1 MKDAFLKFLKFEKR
15 LSIHTIKSY
24 SIDLNQFIKFYQVYS
39 KKTTLKDVD
48 HRSIR
53 SWIVDLSLKKLSNR
67 SINRK
72 IATLKSFFKFLI
84 KREFISV
91 NPTNKIRSLK
101 TNSLLPKFIKEK
113 DMKFFFKNLKSE
125 NNFKGQRDLLI
136 IELLYG
142 TGIRVSELINL
153 KSKDFNNEKEE
164 IKVLGKRGKE
174 RIIPLNNQSIK
185 QIKIRGLQSTK
196 KFQNY
201 IQIKKKTPIIKNEYL
216 ITTIKGEKTY
226 PMLISRIVKKN
237 ISQLINSENYNPHLL
252 RHTFAT
258 HLLNRGADLNSIK
271 DLLGHSSLAS
281 TQIYTHNSIEKLKKT
296 FEKSHP
302 KAK

>member
-185 QIKIRGLQSTK
+185 QIK
-196 KFQNY
+196 NY
-201 IQIKKKTPIIKNEYL
+201 IQIKKKTPIIKN
-216 ITTIKGEKTY
+216 
-226 PMLISRIVKKN
+226 
-237 ISQLINSENYNPHLL
+237 
-252 RHTFAT
+252 
-258 HLLNRGADLNSIK
+258 
-271 DLLGHSSLAS
+271 
-281 TQIYTHNSIEKLKKT
+281 
-296 FEKSHP
+296 
-302 KAK
+302 